1 MKSVSDRKSDVMY
14 CKWLSADTLHVTLAM
29 SVCEYVL
36 VVLVFG
42 CWMMDYL
49 SRGLHILYPTFLSM
63 LMESVMSLKQGS
75 NVQV

>member
-1 MKSVSDRKSDVMY
+1 MKSVSVRKRDVMY
-14 CKWLSADTLHVTLAM
+14 CKWFSADTLYVTLAM

-36 VVLVFG
+36 VVLVSS

-49 SRGLHILYPTFLSM
+49 SRGLNILYPTFLLM

-75 NVQV
+75 CVQV